1 VVTPDERRAL
11 IFLAVVA
18 AAGAAIRVVRPAGPS
33 GGPPAAVAPH
43 LKAGDPARQAAA
55 SRRAQE
61 LALPLGPGEH
71 VDLNRAGADEL
82 ERLPRVGPT
91 LARRIVAERR
101 ARGPFR
107 SLGELGRVPGIGP
120 RLIGALEGAVTLD
133 GLLPPA
139 ASEQPG
145 RGPRGAAAAASD
157 GGAPSCSERVAV
169 NRASAAELRC
179 LPGIGSAL
187 AERIVAERT
196 SHGNF
201 RSVADLSRVA
211 GLGAGRIARLA
222 QRVTIP

>member
-1 VVTPDERRAL
+1 MVTQDERRAL
-11 IFLAVVA
+11 VFLAAVA
-18 AAGAAIRVVRPAGPS
+18 AAGAAIRVVRPAAPA

-61 LALPLGPGEH
+61 LALPLGPGER
-71 VDLNRAGADEL
+71 VDLNRAEADEL

-101 ARGPFR
+101 TRGPFR
-107 SLGELGRVPGIGP
+107 SLADLGRVPGIGP

-133 GLLPPA
+133 GLVPA
-139 ASEQPG
+139 AAGEAPG
-145 RGPRGAAAAASD
+145 PQGAAAPVPV
-157 GGAPSCSERVAV
+157 GGAPPCPDRIAV
-169 NRASAAELRC
+169 NRASVPELRC
-179 LPGIGSAL
+179 LPGIGAAL

-201 RSVADLSRVA
+201 RSVGDLSRVA
-211 GLGAGRIARLA
+211 GLGARRIARLA
-222 QRVTIP
+222 QHAVIP